1 MKLSTIQ
8 NIEVFFLE
16 YPFPKNLNY
25 QYSGGLVENMIVG
38 LIKIT
43 DSDGEY
49 GLGEVTHAQF
59 THQPIIGLVEH
70 FRTIL
75 IGLEIG
81 QINHAWEKM
90 YGSSVF
96 WNSKQNQSK
105 TM

>member
-70 FRTIL
+70 FKKIL
-75 IGLEIG
+75 IGYFRRKR
-81 QINHAWEKM
+81 WR
-90 YGSSVF
+90 
-96 WNSKQNQSK
+96 
-105 TM
+105 